1 MTVTQY
7 YYRRLPP
14 VQQEVY
20 RRLLTGFREITPSIR
35 IPRLPGEA
43 LSTLFFQLRLDHPEI
58 FYVVGYSCRA
68 ALGADS
74 VEFVPEYMFSKG
86 RIREQQK
93 ALEARVARLI
103 RPVQG
108 KTDAEKEAYLHD
120 FILTQVRYDKLKK
133 PYSHEVIGP
142 LTNGVGVCEGI
153 AKTVKLLCDAL
164 DMECIIAISDCDR
177 ANGERYLHAWNVIRL
192 GRNYYH
198 LDATF
203 DNTLCKYGGLRYDYY
218 NLDDAKIFRDH
229 RPLLYPVPP
238 CTDGEQFYYRVNH
251 LSWTKYEDV
260 QKHAEQALRKKRER
274 LIFHWRGGYLTREML
289 AELCRILT
297 DTAAAHGRGAAI
309 SVNWPQAVLQ
319 VAFTDTEAP
328 AAVTTESAEEPEMG
342 KTETVC

>member
-1 MTVTQY
+1 MTACTQY
-7 YYRRLPP
+7 YYHRLPP
-14 VQQEVY
+14 TQQEAY
-20 RRLLTGFREITPSIR
+20 RRLLAGLRELAPVIR

-58 FYVVGYSCRA
+58 FYAVGFSCRA
-68 ALGADS
+68 APGAENF
-74 VEFVPEYMFSKG
+74 EFVPEYMFSKG
-86 RIREQQK
+86 KIREQQK

-103 RPVQG
+103 RPVQD
-108 KTDAEKEAYLHD
+108 KSEPEKEAHIHN

-164 DMECIIAISDCDR
+164 GMTCIIAISDCDR
-177 ANGERYLHAWNVIRL
+177 ENGERYLHAWNVIRL
-192 GRNYYH
+192 GKQYYH

-218 NLDDAKIFRDH
+218 NLDDTKIFRDH
-229 RPLLYPVPP
+229 RPLLYPVPA
-238 CTDGEQFYYRVNH
+238 CTDGERFYYRVNH

-260 QKHAEQALRKKRER
+260 QKRVEQTLRKKKER
-274 LIFHWRGGYLTREML
+274 LLFHWRGGYLTREVL
-289 AELCRILT
+289 AELCHIIEE
-297 DTAAAHGRGAAI
+297 TAAVHERGAAI

-319 VAFTDTEAP
+319 VTFTDAAAP
-328 AAVTTESAEEPEMG
+328 AAVTTESAEE
-342 KTETVC
+342 TETKLLPL

>member
-7 YYRRLPP
+7 YYRQLPP

-20 RRLLTGFREITPSIR
+20 RRLLAGFQEIAPAVR
-35 IPRLPGEA
+35 IPRLPGET
-43 LSTLFFQLRLDHPEI
+43 LGRLFFQLRLDHPEI
-58 FYVVGYSCRA
+58 FYVVGFSWRA
-68 ALGADS
+68 AVGAENL
-74 VEFVPEYMFSKG
+74 EFVPEYMFSKG
-86 RIREQQK
+86 KIREQQK

-103 RPVQG
+103 RPVQD
-108 KTDAEKEAYLHD
+108 KPDAEKEAYIHD
-120 FILTQVRYDKLKK
+120 FILTNVRYDKLKK

-164 DMECIIAISDCDR
+164 GMECIVAISDCDR
-177 ANGERYLHAWNVIRL
+177 ENGERYLHAWNVIRL

-229 RPLLYPVPP
+229 RPLLYPVPL
-238 CTDGEQFYYRVNH
+238 CTDAEQFYYRVNR
-251 LSWTKYEDV
+251 LSWTTYEDV
-260 QKHAEQALRKKRER
+260 QKRVDQALRKKRER
-274 LIFHWRGGYLTREML
+274 LTFHWRGGYLTRDVL

-297 DTAAAHGRGAAI
+297 ETAANRGRGAAV

-319 VAFTDTEAP
+319 VTFTDGAAP
-328 AAVTTESAEEPEMG
+328 ATVTTESAEEPE
-342 KTETVC
+342 TV

>member
-1 MTVTQY
+1 MTACTQY
-7 YYRRLPP
+7 YYHQLSP

-20 RRLLTGFREITPSIR
+20 RRLLAGFQEFAPSIR
-35 IPRLPGEA
+35 IPRLPGEV

-58 FYVVGYSCRA
+58 FYAVGFSCRTA
-68 ALGADS
+68 PGAENF
-74 VEFVPEYMFSKG
+74 EFVPEYMFRREK
-86 RIREQQK
+86 IREQQK
-93 ALEARVARLI
+93 ALEARVTRLI
-103 RPVQG
+103 RPVLN
-108 KTDAEKEAYLHD
+108 KPETEKEAHIHD

-164 DMECIIAISDCDR
+164 GVECIIAISGCDR
-177 ANGERYLHAWNVIRL
+177 ENGERYLHAWNVVRL
-192 GRNYYH
+192 GKQYYH

-229 RPLLYPVPP
+229 RPLLYPVPA
-238 CTDGEQFYYRVNH
+238 CTDSDGFYYRMNG

-260 QKHAEQALRKKRER
+260 QKRVEQALRKKKER
-274 LIFHWRGGYLTREML
+274 LIFHWRGGYLTRDVL
-289 AELCRILT
+289 TELCRIIAEV
-297 DTAAAHGRGAAI
+297 AATRERGASV

-319 VAFTDTEAP
+319 ITFTDTAAP
-328 AAVTTESAEEPEMG
+328 AAVTTESTEEI
-342 KTETVC
+342 